1 MASTSQNLPTTS
13 MSPLSDDS
21 NEGPS
26 TIPQAL
32 AHSADPVESSTPMEM
47 SNLGKHQ
54 ATTEI
59 ADTEG
64 PQIEPALGN
73 ANPYIDPTSQS
84 NLQSSTTQPSQEAS
98 TTVPSDTPVDPGK
111 ILLISLLLL
120 NGNRHPYKIDKKYL
134 ARRNVHAEDDNPLNL
149 TVYTLKELIWR
160 DWRDEWE
167 PRPTTPGMIRLIH
180 AGHMPDDKMK
190 LGG

>member
-13 MSPLSDDS
+13 TLPLSDES

-26 TIPQAL
+26 AIPQAL

-47 SNLGKHQ
+47 SNLGTHR
-54 ATTEI
+54 ASTEI
-59 ADTEG
+59 VDSAA
-64 PQIEPALGN
+64 PQIQPAIGN
-73 ANPYIDPTSQS
+73 ANPYIDPTSQP

-149 TVYTLKELIWR
+149 TIYTLKELIWR

>member
-13 MSPLSDDS
+13 MSPLSDGS

-26 TIPQAL
+26 TLPQAL
-32 AHSADPVESSTPMEM
+32 AQSVDPVESSTPLEM
-47 SNLGKHQ
+47 SNLSKHQ
-54 ATTEI
+54 VTTEVV
-59 ADTEG
+59 DTAA
-64 PQIEPALGN
+64 PQIEPAI
-73 ANPYIDPTSQS
+73 AKTNPYIDPTSQP
-84 NLQSSTTQPSQEAS
+84 NLQSSTAQPSQEAS
-98 TTVPSDTPVDPGK
+98 TMMPSDAPADPGK
-111 ILLISLLLL
+111 ILLINLLLL

-134 ARRNVHAEDDNPLNL
+134 ARRNIHAEDDNPLNL
-149 TVYTLKELIWR
+149 TIYTLKELIWR

-180 AGHMPDDKMK
+180 AGHMPDEKMK